1 MNKLLTSA
9 AVLALTTSAGI
20 AGGIERGGN
29 AYSTLFEKGDYIQL
43 GYSMARPSVSGDYPT
58 GLGGGSTDNMAK
70 SYNHLSFAYKNQLTD
85 DFAIGLYVNQP
96 FGADA
101 EYTGGQYQGLAA
113 DWKSNQLAVVGK
125 YNFNENFSVYGG
137 LRYIESS
144 AEIAIPDAVL
154 RAAAAQSLEDED
166 IRARVAA
173 GEADLAAARNAE
185 ANLQSGVGWLIAGT
199 IAALGLPA
207 GTPTALALAG
217 VQAGIADGEAALAPG
232 QAAIALIDNSAA
244 GTFDYTAEGEKDG
257 QIAYVLGAAYEI
269 PDIALRVALT
279 YESGYTH
286 KFDTKE
292 FSTGLGIA
300 AGTKGTTEV
309 DMPQSVTLDVQ
320 SGIAKDTLLFG
331 SIKWAE
337 WSEWEVRTPA
347 YEGATGQAVT
357 GLGNDVFTFRL
368 GVGRKFSDNFSGF
381 ARVTYEEAQGGEAS
395 RLTPTDGSTAFGI
408 GGTYTMDNIKITG
421 GIEYVKVGDAED
433 GSAVKFGSNDAIGLG
448 ITVGYTF

>member
-58 GLGGGSTDNMAK
+58 SLGGGSTDNMAK

-113 DWKSNQLAVVGK
+113 DWKSNQIAIVGK
-125 YNFNENFSVYGG
+125 YNINERVSVYGG

-144 AEIAIPDAVL
+144 ADIAIPDATL

-166 IRARVAA
+166 VRARVAA
-173 GEADLAAARNAE
+173 GEAGLATAEGQLAAVQLGLLALPGDKTLLAQQ
-185 ANLQSGVGWLIAGT
+185 AALQDG
-199 IAALGLPA
+199 IAAA
-207 GTPTALALAG
+207 
-217 VQAGIADGEAALAPG
+217 EAALAPG
-232 QAAIALIDNSAA
+232 QAAIALIDNSAV
-244 GTFDYTAEGEKDG
+244 GTFDYTAEGKKDG

-347 YEGATGQAVT
+347 YEGATGQRVT

-381 ARVTYEEAQGGEAS
+381 ARVTYEEAQGVEAS
-395 RLTPTDGSTAFGI
+395 RLAPTDGSTAFGI

>member
-58 GLGGGSTDNMAK
+58 SLGGGSTDNMAK

-113 DWKSNQLAVVGK
+113 DWKSNQIAIVGK
-125 YNFNENFSVYGG
+125 YNINERVSVYGG

-144 AEIAIPDAVL
+144 ADIAIPDAVL
-154 RAAAAQSLEDED
+154 RAAAAQGLEDRD
-166 IRARVAA
+166 VRALVAA
-173 GEADLAAARNAE
+173 GEAGLATAEGQLAAVQFGLLAFPGDPTLLAQQT
-185 ANLQSGVGWLIAGT
+185 ALQDG
-199 IAALGLPA
+199 IAAA
-207 GTPTALALAG
+207 
-217 VQAGIADGEAALAPG
+217 EAALAPG
-232 QAAIALIDNSAA
+232 QAAIALIDNSAV
-244 GTFDYTAEGEKDG
+244 GTFDYTAEGKKDG

-337 WSEWEVRTPA
+337 WSEWEVRAPA
-347 YEGATGQAVT
+347 YEGATDQRVT

-433 GSAVKFGSNDAIGLG
+433 GSIVKFGSNDAIGLG